1 MASQESE
8 SFNFPNLCKMLE
20 TSGDKSQAYAA
31 FLLLAELKGISYKI
45 EDLKYRY
52 DSVLKFIILEGTAK
66 ERLKVFVPINFTYT
80 LTPRLIRKIKQHFSE
95 VSPQASVILA
105 IFSSDGILGMYE
117 IEIGLCLPRKVCVE
131 DLKKTHIS
139 DEHSGEET

>member
-8 SFNFPNLCKMLE
+8 SFNFPNV
-20 TSGDKSQAYAA
+20 
-31 FLLLAELKGISYKI
+31 SYKI

-80 LTPRLIRKIKQHFSE
+80 LTPRLIREIKQHFSE
-95 VSPQASVILA
+95 VSPQASYLLILKHSLFFSVILA